1 MYQMVLNLESHYVTV
16 APLRLLRVA
25 ALYARFS
32 RHCGVGLHAQFKTLR
47 GFLPCLLWLLGL
59 PLGQVLY
66 WRDQARK

>member
-1 MYQMVLNLESHYVTV
+1 VLFRS
-16 APLRLLRVA
+16 
-25 ALYARFS
+25 
-32 RHCGVGLHAQFKTLR
+32 GLHAQFKTLR